1 MGNENQNTGSIRHLT
16 VKELKPILDVFAQVT
31 WPVPEAEI
39 PALIEKL
46 DWTFIADDVH
56 IKADTHLPV
65 DYTIGD
71 FAKPHGELI
80 RLMFHLADTVD
91 DMADTAGLAA
101 VQAAYPLLVGEIQS
115 VWGEP
120 TGSQEPQPEDTA
132 KTWWDMPAGGRLSVH
147 NSPGRITAHLM
158 NPRFA
163 AVERYYQSHPRED
176 YPELYEYEGDD
187 SED

>member
-1 MGNENQNTGSIRHLT
+1 MPIQHTTADSFRRVTGQQ
-16 VKELKPILDVFAQVT
+16 LKPILDVFTQVT
-31 WPVPEAEI
+31 WPVPEAKI

-46 DWTFIADDVH
+46 GWTFIANGVH
-56 IKADTHLPV
+56 IEADTRLPLNYV
-65 DYTIGD
+65 IGD
-71 FAKPHGELI
+71 FAKPHGELTS
-80 RLMFHLADTVD
+80 LMFHLTDTVR
-91 DMADTAGLAA
+91 DMGDTAGLAA

-147 NSPGRITAHLM
+147 NRPRGITAHFM
-158 NPRFA
+158 YPRHA
-163 AVERYYQSHPRED
+163 AAERYYESHPRED
-176 YPELYEYEGDD
+176 YPELYEYEDDD